1 MYYYLKGSIV
11 AILESSVVID
21 VNNVGYE
28 VIVSRPLEFQKDQ
41 EVTLY
46 THLVVREDDQY
57 MVGFSS
63 ILEKQAF
70 LSLIGVKGIGPK
82 IAINALSAT
91 TPEMLMKAISSNNIA
106 YLKKLP
112 GIGGKAAAQIIL
124 DLKGQLTGEKGN
136 PDQYEDVKE
145 ALKQLGFKMAQ
156 IDRVLAEIN
165 IEGGTNEEILAV
177 ALKKMRKK

>member
-1 MYYYLKGSIV
+1 MYYYLKGKVIANLENSI
-11 AILESSVVID
+11 VID

-28 VIVSRPLEFQKDQ
+28 VIVSRPLEFKKDD
-41 EVTLY
+41 EITLY

-91 TPEMLMKAISSNNIA
+91 TPEMLMKAISSNNVA

-156 IDRVLAEIN
+156 IDRVLAQIN
-165 IEGGTNEEILAV
+165 IEGASNEEILSM
-177 ALKKMRKK
+177 ALKMMRKK